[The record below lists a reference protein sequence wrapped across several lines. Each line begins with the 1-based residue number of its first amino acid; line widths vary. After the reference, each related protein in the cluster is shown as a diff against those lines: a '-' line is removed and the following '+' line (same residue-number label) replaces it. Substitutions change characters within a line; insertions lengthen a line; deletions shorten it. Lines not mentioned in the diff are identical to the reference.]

1 MKAFF
6 SKKPVIFSI
15 FLGIIYPLFMVGIYI
30 GTYKQSVHKI
40 DQLDIAFTGNRQVY
54 EGFKNN
60 KDFTFK
66 SSFVDSKNQGE
77 QALQKHQAIMVV
89 DVDKTNHVKYYVNSG
104 SDVFS
109 RQVAEKAADKI
120 NDALLPANV
129 RQISHVA
136 APNIVDINQKNSNIN
151 EIMSPFFLTIA
162 TFIGALSSGIVIVG
176 VFRAK
181 IMNEKKIW
189 MDYVALQLAFII
201 ISVFSPIVGAV
212 TLQHINNLSAAV
224 TGDLILHGMLFMY
237 VSFLLL
243 HIVFLLLEQYAMA
256 VAVPIMLSQ
265 FVTSGSIVPYST
277 LTPIRKLV
285 TSVFPMYSSVKDV
298 TAIIFG
304 FGDKYSQVPHL
315 IFLGIAY
322 LIIGMIVLHFKNIYW
337 KKEFSFITLK

>member
-1 MKAFF
+1 
-6 SKKPVIFSI
+6 
-15 FLGIIYPLFMVGIYI
+15 MVGIYI

-136 APNIVDINQKNSNIN
+136 APNIVDINQKIQ
-151 EIMSPFFLTIA
+151 ILTKLCHH
-162 TFIGALSSGIVIVG
+162 FS
-176 VFRAK
+176 
-181 IMNEKKIW
+181 
-189 MDYVALQLAFII
+189 LQLLL
-201 ISVFSPIVGAV
+201 SLGHC
-212 TLQHINNLSAAV
+212 LQEL
-224 TGDLILHGMLFMY
+224 
-237 VSFLLL
+237 
-243 HIVFLLLEQYAMA
+243 
-256 VAVPIMLSQ
+256 
-265 FVTSGSIVPYST
+265 
-277 LTPIRKLV
+277 
-285 TSVFPMYSSVKDV
+285 
-298 TAIIFG
+298 
-304 FGDKYSQVPHL
+304 
-315 IFLGIAY
+315 
-322 LIIGMIVLHFKNIYW
+322 
-337 KKEFSFITLK
+337 

>member
-1 MKAFF
+1 MKTFF

-40 DQLDIAFTGNRQVY
+40 DQLDITFTGNRQVY
-54 EGFKNN
+54 EGFKDS

-66 SSFVDSKNQGE
+66 SNFVTSKKQGE
-77 QALQKHQAIMVV
+77 EELQKNQAIMMV
-89 DVDKTNHVKYYVNSG
+89 DVDKDKHVRYYVNSG

-109 RQVAEKAADKI
+109 RQVAEKA
-120 NDALLPANV
+120 
-129 RQISHVA
+129 
-136 APNIVDINQKNSNIN
+136 N

-189 MDYVALQLAFII
+189 MDYVSLQLAFII
-201 ISVFSPIVGAV
+201 ISIFSPIVGAL
-212 TLQHINNLSAAV
+212 TLQHINNLSSMV
-224 TGDLILHGMLFMY
+224 TLDLILHGMLFMY

-277 LTPIRKLV
+277 LTPFRKLV
-285 TSVFPMYSSVKDV
+285 TSVFPMYSNVKDV

-304 FGDKYSQVPHL
+304 FDDKYSQVPHL
-315 IFLGIAY
+315 LFLGVAY

-337 KKEFSFITLK
+337 KKEFSFMVLK

>member
-30 GTYKQSVHKI
+30 GTYKQSVHKL
-40 DQLDIAFTGNRQVY
+40 DQLEIAFTGNRQVY
-54 EGFKNN
+54 DGFKNSA
-60 KDFTFK
+60 DFKFK
-66 SSFVDSKNQGE
+66 STYVSDKHQGE
-77 QALQKHQAIMVV
+77 QALQKHQAIMIV
-89 DVDKTNHVKYYVNSG
+89 DVDKSNHVKYYVNSG

-109 RQVAEKAADKI
+109 RQVADKAAEKI

-129 RQISHVA
+129 RQISDA
-136 APNIVDINQKNSNIN
+136 ATPRIVDINQSNSNIN

-201 ISVFSPIVGAV
+201 ISVFSPVVGAV
-212 TLQHINNLSAAV
+212 TLQHINHISNGV
-224 TGDLILHGMLFMY
+224 TIDLILHGMLFMY

-285 TSVFPMYSSVKDV
+285 TSIFPMYSSVKDT

-304 FGDKYSQVPHL
+304 FTDKFSQTPHL
-315 IFLGIAY
+315 IVLGIAY
-322 LIIGMIVLHFKNIYW
+322 LIIGIIVLYFKNIYW
-337 KKEFSFITLK
+337 KKEFSFMTLK